1 MLENKLPSPIPTV
14 EESDMFFDLEEEE
27 DLPELGVLEELEN
40 DDIEGLFILPEEE
53 AIMAET
59 GIEED
64 DIPEFLVDPT
74 MDIEEKIRQLVYHQ
88 ILVHMGMMYYHQQIY
103 IERGEEVPVYHLS
116 PEHTEFFISRGY
128 DVTSFL
134 QGTKDQVAAD
144 FPILA
149 NPLTYVIPQLL
160 YLL

>member
-1 MLENKLPSPIPTV
+1 MLENKVPSPIPTV
-14 EESDMFFDLEEEE
+14 EERDMFFELEEEE
-27 DLPELGVLEELEN
+27 DLPELGVLDELEN
-40 DDIEGLFILPEEE
+40 EDEGLFVLPEEE
-53 AIMAET
+53 EIMAAT
-59 GIEED
+59 GIEEE
-64 DIPEFLVDPT
+64 DIPEFLLDPD
-74 MDIEEKIRQLVYHQ
+74 MDIEEKMRQLVYHQ
-88 ILVHMGMMYYHQQIY
+88 VLVHMGLMYYHRQVY
-103 IERGEEVPVYHLS
+103 IERGEEIPEYHLS
-116 PEHTEFFISRGY
+116 PEHTEFFSSRGY